1 MKRIFTLFILL
12 YLFSKG
18 FSQAC
23 KIMGCAS
30 NANSFGVQTGNPAQA
45 QNNSGVLGGC
55 YGTAPFRQ
63 VFSGFFF
70 APSGTV

>member
-1 MKRIFTLFILL
+1 MTTL
-12 YLFSKG
+12 G
-18 FSQAC
+18 PPPDR
-23 KIMGCAS
+23 GP
-30 NANSFGVQTGNPAQA
+30 TPGNPAQA